1 MGARIVKFDF
11 SPRENEQLDVVV
23 NVPED
28 KRSVIHGIVTNCDN
42 DLIKDAVV
50 KLFEVIEKSGCW
62 DLRPLTHTFT
72 DEHGQFLFGPLC
84 PGKKYAVKVWFSK
97 TNYRELTIAPECD
110 DDDYCLGSNKH
121 EWGSVRSI
129 TSDEEI

>member
-23 NVPED
+23 KVPED
-28 KRSVIHGIVTNCDN
+28 KRSVIHGIVTNSNN

-50 KLFEVIEKSGCW
+50 KLFEVIEKSDHW

-72 DEHGQFLFGPLC
+72 DDYGQFLFGPLC
-84 PGKKYAVKVWFSK
+84 PGKKYAIKVWFNE
-97 TNYRELTIAPECD
+97 TNHRELTIAPECD
-110 DDDYCLGSNKH
+110 NHGYCLGSNKH
-121 EWGSVRSI
+121 DGGPIRSI
-129 TSDEEI
+129 CPDDEE